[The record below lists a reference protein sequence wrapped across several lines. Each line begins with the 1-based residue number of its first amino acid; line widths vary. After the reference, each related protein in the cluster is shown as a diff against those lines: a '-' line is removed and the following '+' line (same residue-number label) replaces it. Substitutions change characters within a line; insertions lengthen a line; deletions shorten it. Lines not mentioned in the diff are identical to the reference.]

1 MNVALR
7 TPSMSREQFLQ
18 WVQRQ
23 EGRFEFDGRRPVPVT
38 GASRN
43 HGLICHNIYA
53 ALRAR
58 LKGTGCVVLGPD
70 AGVPTIG
77 RAVRYPDALV
87 TCAAGPGSDLLI
99 AGVVL
104 VIEVLSPTS
113 ERTDRIEKVREYFA
127 VPSIR
132 RDVLLEQTSAG
143 ATVFEKQEGAAEW
156 TAGVAIAG
164 ETLRLPALGIEIP
177 IDELYE
183 GVELASESGEAG

>member
-1 MNVALR
+1 
-7 TPSMSREQFLQ
+7 
-18 WVQRQ
+18 
-23 EGRFEFDGRRPVPVT
+23 
-38 GASRN
+38 
-43 HGLICHNIYA
+43 
-53 ALRAR
+53 

-132 RDVLLEQTSAG
+132 RYVLLEQTSAG
-143 ATVFEKQEGAAEW
+143 ATVFEKQDGASEW

-164 ETLRLPALGIEIP
+164 ETLRLPELGIEIP
-177 IDELYE
+177 IDEFYE
-183 GVELASESGEAG
+183 GVALADAPTGSGEAA